1 MGNPL
6 FGVDIAGIVAQAIG
20 PGLLPVTITRQI
32 SGART
37 AGNLTGGLARTPQ
50 VITGVRGIWEDLP
63 RTPPPGV
70 TFEIN
75 DRIAL
80 LIGDTIPA
88 GGIPQRDDAIEI
100 EGLTLFMVQL
110 IARDPAAA
118 SYRYL
123 CRDRAGADGV

>member
-1 MGNPL
+1 MGNAL
-6 FGVDIAGIVAQAIG
+6 FGVDIAGIVAQALG

-32 SGART
+32 AGERT
-37 AGNLTGGLARTPQ
+37 AGNLTGGLARAPLTFS
-50 VITGVRGIWEDLP
+50 GVRGIWEDLP

-88 GGIPQRDDAIEI
+88 GGIPQRDDAIQI
-100 EGLTLFMVQL
+100 EGITLYVVQL

-123 CRDRAGADGV
+123 CRDRAGPDGV